1 MQNHVMFPDF
11 SAFQIDIP
19 HGHWPHESSS
29 WPGGT
34 YPDPDLYS
42 AFWPD
47 MRARAVTDAG
57 PDEGSGEGSEGKSG
71 SAGSGGG
78 DAAP

>member
-19 HGHWPHESSS
+19 HGHWPHESS

-47 MRARAVTDAG
+47 MRARAVPEAVVEG
-57 PDEGSGEGSEGKSG
+57 SDEGSDDNAG

-78 DAAP
+78 GAAP